1 MATLYTHPHVKI
13 NVIDSSIYVPE
24 VREQNALFRPIFFMR
39 AQKGPL
45 NVPYY
50 CRNYTEATKVF
61 GAGTFDMTTDYYSSE
76 AFFTEGIF
84 PRAGCFIVRL
94 ADDTAKAGTIVLELK
109 VQKGKV
115 KQWERDVNGYYV
127 YDPESDER
135 VPLLNEDDQTQVEE
149 DGVKLTWNVRTLKEN
164 QDHPETLANLKP
176 TTYGSGPTEYVVYP
190 ILAAKAK
197 SVGAFANDT
206 GFKFFLDQDNLDH
219 TLARSVKSVPYS
231 FGMVTKTYG
240 QDTVSPILSRLNN
253 HYETFVVRPH
263 QVDLRTNRQVSFDK
277 IMKNNFDEAD
287 IPWDLQLYTDNI
299 ETIGKLICDVEDDD
313 DTLTDPFMVN
323 LTSEYNINGKPMP
336 HVEFTDESLV
346 LNKTFVMYLREG
358 SDGTLTDEVTE
369 ELTRQ
374 YLDDLIYPDILDSAK
389 FPFDYIVDTGVSL
402 KTKESF
408 INFMGRGR
416 EDFKVLL
423 STQDKN
429 LGRYNT
435 KAEDLST
442 GMSLY
447 SSALLQPESMEKG
460 TECCRV
466 TICMHAGK
474 VADTIYDAIVPF
486 TYDIALKK
494 ALYLSTEAIAGQPTG
509 LPNSAITVF
518 REFNW
523 SASDADL
530 KQQSWESGLNYIQNY
545 DMTGVHWPAIRSV
558 YRYETSVLSS
568 DFFTDAIVF
577 IKHIVRFQWAKYV
590 GMEMEFSRY
599 ASIVSKSVQDE
610 LTAMLNGAL
619 TATASLT
626 QTAEQA
632 KIGYESTLSITLL
645 GNAQQ
650 RIWSVD
656 INCKRAGYNS
666 EA

>member
-1 MATLYTHPHVKI
+1 
-13 NVIDSSIYVPE
+13 
-24 VREQNALFRPIFFMR
+24 
-39 AQKGPL
+39 
-45 NVPYY
+45 
-50 CRNYTEATKVF
+50 
-61 GAGTFDMTTDYYSSE
+61 
-76 AFFTEGIF
+76 
-84 PRAGCFIVRL
+84 
-94 ADDTAKAGTIVLELK
+94 
-109 VQKGKV
+109 
-115 KQWERDVNGYYV
+115 
-127 YDPESDER
+127 
-135 VPLLNEDDQTQVEE
+135 
-149 DGVKLTWNVRTLKEN
+149 
-164 QDHPETLANLKP
+164 
-176 TTYGSGPTEYVVYP
+176 
-190 ILAAKAK
+190 
-197 SVGAFANDT
+197 
-206 GFKFFLDQDNLDH
+206 
-219 TLARSVKSVPYS
+219 
-231 FGMVTKTYG
+231 
-240 QDTVSPILSRLNN
+240 
-253 HYETFVVRPH
+253 
-263 QVDLRTNRQVSFDK
+263 
-277 IMKNNFDEAD
+277 
-287 IPWDLQLYTDNI
+287 
-299 ETIGKLICDVEDDD
+299 
-313 DTLTDPFMVN
+313 
-323 LTSEYNINGKPMP
+323 
-336 HVEFTDESLV
+336 
-346 LNKTFVMYLREG
+346 
-358 SDGTLTDEVTE
+358 
-369 ELTRQ
+369 
-374 YLDDLIYPDILDSAK
+374 
-389 FPFDYIVDTGVSL
+389 
-402 KTKESF
+402 
-408 INFMGRGR
+408 
-416 EDFKVLL
+416 
-423 STQDKN
+423 
-429 LGRYNT
+429 
-435 KAEDLST
+435 
-442 GMSLY
+442 
-447 SSALLQPESMEKG
+447 MEKG

-545 DMTGVHWPAIRSV
+545 DMTGIHWPAIRSV